1 MKLTRRETLLAGLAG
16 SVATGVSAC
25 AETITGQFNHGV
37 ASGDPAADGFVIWTR
52 VTPPAG
58 ESVSVDWDVAEDAA
72 FQTVVKTGRSRAVKT
87 SDWTVKIELRGL
99 APGQS
104 YYYRFRSGEALSPT
118 GHSKTLPEGGVAR
131 ANFAVVSCSNFP
143 FGFFNVYDDIA
154 GRKDLDAVIHLGDY
168 IYEYGEGGYGGST
181 GKAIGRVH
189 EPAHEILTLADY
201 RLRHGQYKSDRAAQA
216 MHGAHSF
223 IAIWDDHETAN
234 NSWEGGAENH
244 GLDEGTWDA
253 RRAAA
258 LQAYYEW
265 MPVREPKPGT
275 AKEALFKSYQWGDL
289 LTLATLE
296 TRLMAR
302 MEPLEY
308 AVVGKTFTSAEAIDK
323 FKTVDLTA
331 ESREMLGAAQIKF
344 LTSVMNA
351 SVKSGT
357 TWRMLANQIIMAHVM
372 APDLTPIENAP
383 SVLEVEKQLPQI
395 RDFINLSKLDLPLN
409 TDAWDG
415 YPAARERFYQAMSDV
430 GVRDLLVLTGDTHEY
445 WANDL
450 RRQDG
455 TKMGV
460 ELGTAGVT
468 SPGSSVYFGQEAARY
483 SEMLNAR
490 NTDIRYHDPFQKGY
504 IVLRLTQDKADAEYV
519 TVDTVTEPAYTAK
532 VEKSFGIMR
541 KGGSLEFDG
550 V

>member
-1 MKLTRRETLLAGLAG
+1 
-16 SVATGVSAC
+16 
-25 AETITGQFNHGV
+25 
-37 ASGDPAADGFVIWTR
+37 
-52 VTPPAG
+52 
-58 ESVSVDWDVAEDAA
+58 
-72 FQTVVKTGRSRAVKT
+72 
-87 SDWTVKIELRGL
+87 
-99 APGQS
+99 
-104 YYYRFRSGEALSPT
+104 
-118 GHSKTLPEGGVAR
+118 
-131 ANFAVVSCSNFP
+131 
-143 FGFFNVYDDIA
+143 
-154 GRKDLDAVIHLGDY
+154 
-168 IYEYGEGGYGGST
+168 
-181 GKAIGRVH
+181 
-189 EPAHEILTLADY
+189 
-201 RLRHGQYKSDRAAQA
+201 
-216 MHGAHSF
+216 
-223 IAIWDDHETAN
+223 
-234 NSWEGGAENH
+234 
-244 GLDEGTWDA
+244 
-253 RRAAA
+253 
-258 LQAYYEW
+258 
-265 MPVREPKPGT
+265 
-275 AKEALFKSYQWGDL
+275 
-289 LTLATLE
+289 
-296 TRLMAR
+296 
-302 MEPLEY
+302 
-308 AVVGKTFTSAEAIDK
+308 
-323 FKTVDLTA
+323 
-331 ESREMLGAAQIKF
+331 
-344 LTSVMNA
+344 
-351 SVKSGT
+351 
-357 TWRMLANQIIMAHVM
+357 MAHVM